1 MEKGKCR
8 GDNEKGLKRR
18 MATAASVIYCVW
30 GSRNKLIFE
39 NHHRD
44 IEDYFSELQ
53 IKCFEWIS
61 KRDKELAMEWSSW
74 LIDPFGVKELL
85 LVVPTKSFRRKLSV
99 RGYTD
104 RYKFT

>member
-8 GDNEKGLKRR
+8 GNNEKGLKRWK
-18 MATAASVIYCVW
+18 ATVTSVIYCVW
-30 GSRNKLIFE
+30 GFKNKLIFE

-74 LIDPFGVKELL
+74 LIDPFGV
-85 LVVPTKSFRRKLSV
+85 
-99 RGYTD
+99 
-104 RYKFT
+104 